1 VRGHERD
8 LTGVEWLRLMFVDV
22 FGANHSLQVPVSRL
36 DVALERGIGFDGSA
50 LEGHARHLESDML
63 IRPDTETLVNL
74 GDGVARAVCTVHTP
88 DGERWRAD
96 PRYALES
103 LLDHAPDALAGL
115 TVGAEV
121 EFYLLDHEG
130 LPLDDA
136 GYFDDAESPG
146 KEVLREASRRLLAC
160 GVPVDQWHHEG
171 GPGQYELDL
180 GPLDPLGLADA
191 LLFTKQVLREVARAY
206 GYRATFMARPFAD
219 QPGSGLHLHQRLPA
233 AAVDG
238 AGPLPAVAQHVV
250 AGQLEHAR
258 GLCALAAPTVNS
270 YKRLHSGPEAP
281 GAVVWAHS
289 NRAALVRV
297 SAFQGAEASIEY
309 RGADPSA
316 NPYLLL
322 TGLLVAALDGVDS
335 QLELAAPAEES
346 AGGFDAQPT
355 ESRPEPLPR
364 DLHAALDAL
373 TADDVLVDA
382 FDHQLLARL
391 LDGRRA
397 EAEEYRGLVSDWE
410 REQYLDR
417 A

>member
-1 VRGHERD
+1 
-8 LTGVEWLRLMFVDV
+8 
-22 FGANHSLQVPVSRL
+22 
-36 DVALERGIGFDGSA
+36 
-50 LEGHARHLESDML
+50 
-63 IRPDTETLVNL
+63 
-74 GDGVARAVCTVHTP
+74 
-88 DGERWRAD
+88 
-96 PRYALES
+96 
-103 LLDHAPDALAGL
+103 
-115 TVGAEV
+115 
-121 EFYLLDHEG
+121 
-130 LPLDDA
+130 
-136 GYFDDAESPG
+136 
-146 KEVLREASRRLLAC
+146 
-160 GVPVDQWHHEG
+160 VPVDQWHHEG

-219 QPGSGLHLHQRLPA
+219 QPGSGLNLHQRLPA
-233 AAVDG
+233 TAVDG
-238 AGPLPAVAQHVV
+238 GGPLPEAARRVV

-289 NRAALVRV
+289 NRAALVRI
-297 SAFQGAEASIEY
+297 SAFQGDEASIEY

-322 TGLLVAALDGVDS
+322 TGLLAAALDGLDS
-335 QLELAAPAEES
+335 QLELAAPADES

-373 TADDVLVDA
+373 SADDVLVDA

-410 REQYLDR
+410 RNQYLDR